1 MVGVIGK
8 VFEGDLGFFEINP
21 FFDRFK
27 SLRRRYFESN
37 PPFYFEFSC
46 QMLGK
51 RRRAEMVRCEV
62 PT

>member
-8 VFEGDLGFFEINP
+8 VFEGELGFFEINP

-37 PPFYFEFSC
+37 PPFNFEFSC
-46 QMLGK
+46 
-51 RRRAEMVRCEV
+51 
-62 PT
+62 